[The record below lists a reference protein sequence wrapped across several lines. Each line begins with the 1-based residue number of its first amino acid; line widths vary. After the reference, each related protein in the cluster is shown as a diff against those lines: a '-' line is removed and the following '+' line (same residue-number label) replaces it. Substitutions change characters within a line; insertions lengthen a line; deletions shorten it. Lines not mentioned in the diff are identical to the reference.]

1 MTKPKN
7 THRKNDIMLIT
18 FFLIISV
25 VIAVVYIFFFR
36 KEGAYVE
43 ITVNGVLYQ
52 TVPLDQDTSIDIKTS
67 NNGLNRLVIEDG
79 YAYISVTNCPDKLCS
94 KQKKIHYHGEKLV
107 CLPHKVVVTVISSQE
122 ISFDS
127 IAS

>member
-18 FFLIISV
+18 FFLIISA
-25 VIAVVYIFFFR
+25 VIAVVYIFLFR

-52 TVPLDQDTSIDIKTS
+52 TVPLDQDTSIDI
-67 NNGLNRLVIEDG
+67 
-79 YAYISVTNCPDKLCS
+79 
-94 KQKKIHYHGEKLV
+94 
-107 CLPHKVVVTVISSQE
+107 
-122 ISFDS
+122 
-127 IAS
+127 